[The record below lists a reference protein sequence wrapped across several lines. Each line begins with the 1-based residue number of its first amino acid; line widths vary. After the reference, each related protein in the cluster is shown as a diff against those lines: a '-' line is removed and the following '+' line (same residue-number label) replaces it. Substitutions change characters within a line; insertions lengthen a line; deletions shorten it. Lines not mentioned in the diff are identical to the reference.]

1 MGEMDLAKPKNST
14 MAVVIIV
21 VAVIVIAVVAITLF
35 YLNADLVKTR
45 TMVQIEKNGK
55 EVAEITDAEFKYK
68 LANLMMQ
75 FEQAYEI
82 SDQTQR
88 LNFWLTPYEG
98 VTQLEQIK
106 NFALEQMKFEKVE
119 YLKAIEAG
127 TRLSNQEKDDLKATY
142 DSIEKQFKDNNQDID
157 DYLIASF
164 GISFKMYKEISE
176 RSKIASK
183 FSTLQISQI
192 NASDDEIKNYYDE
205 NIDRYFSV
213 NVRHILLLTTDDAG
227 AALDEEAIEEKKEI
241 AQTILEK
248 INTGESMDEL
258 VDEYSEDPGAQYN
271 FGYYDV
277 EKGAGYAP
285 EFEEWALNS
294 QPDDTGIVETDFGF
308 HVMKTYKVTNYDD
321 IKLAVKR
328 DLQTSRYSETITAWV
343 EEYYIEVFDAVYD
356 SINPLE

>member
-1 MGEMDLAKPKNST
+1 MAKAKSST
-14 MAVVIIV
+14 MTVVIIV
-21 VAVIVIAVVAITLF
+21 MAVIVIAVVAITLF

-45 TMVQIEKNGK
+45 TMVQIEKDGK
-55 EVAEITDAEFKYK
+55 KVAEITDAEFKYK
-68 LANLMMQ
+68 LTNLMMQ
-75 FEQAYEI
+75 FEQAYGI
-82 SDQTQR
+82 TDQTQR

-106 NFALEQMKFEKVE
+106 SFALEQMKYEKVE

-127 TRLSNQEKDDLKATY
+127 TRLSNQEKDDLKATFE
-142 DSIEKQFKDNNQDID
+142 SVEKQFKDNNQDID

-164 GISFKMYKEISE
+164 GISFRMYKDISE

-192 NASDDEIKNYYDE
+192 NVSDDEIKNYYDE
-205 NIDRYFSV
+205 NIDKFYSV

-227 AALDEEAIEEKKEI
+227 AALDEEIIEEKREL

-248 INTGESMDEL
+248 INAGESIDEL

-271 FGYYDV
+271 YGYYDV

-285 EFEEWALNS
+285 EFEEWALSS
-294 QPDDTGIVETDFGF
+294 QVGDTGIVETDFGF
-308 HVMKTYKVTNYDD
+308 HIMKTYKITNYED
-321 IKLAVKR
+321 IMLAVKR
-328 DLQTSRYSETITAWV
+328 DLQTSLYSAIITSWV
-343 EEYYIEVFDAVYD
+343 EEYYIEVYDAVYD